1 MTWHIGILGA
11 GNISDTHARAA
22 LAIKE
27 VEIAAV
33 YGENTAKAERL
44 ASTYGGRP
52 YRDLGAF
59 LSHRPM
65 DLVAIGSP
73 SGCHVSHVI
82 ACARA
87 GLHVLV
93 EKPLGLTTAEVDRM
107 VEECERARMRLGV
120 FYQDRCQPGTYSS
133 GSQHS
138 NFLRQLAINL
148 IPYGVSAERAR
159 CHECSR
165 CGD

>member
-1 MTWHIGILGA
+1 MTVHIGILGA

-44 ASTYGGRP
+44 AATYGGRA
-52 YRDLGAF
+52 YRELEPF

-73 SGCHVSHVI
+73 SGRHASQVI

-93 EKPLGLTTAEVDRM
+93 EKPLGITTGPAHP
-107 VEECERARMRLGV
+107 AMRLAA
-120 FYQDRCQPGTYSS
+120 QCT
-133 GSQHS
+133 
-138 NFLRQLAINL
+138 
-148 IPYGVSAERAR
+148 AR
-159 CHECSR
+159 CPAS
-165 CGD
+165 